1 MNKTFMVLHLSRS
14 GGRAI
19 RDWIGAHIGQPVILD
34 APHRPRAAIHFRAN
48 CEKIKDRP
56 VIANIEDMSV
66 DDAQATWESL
76 QSVYFAEPQETVW
89 LTVIRDPINLIPS
102 RLNCDLPLHFRTNR
116 RDIDRK
122 LFDTWLNHIIHGPNI
137 ILYDAWF
144 RCPEVYF
151 PMMQGFGLNPVVK
164 HLEYFPEGQESA
176 FEGHA
181 PNGQCSKM
189 NTLERYKGYEKFLL
203 KTIPQSVART
213 GDQFFPNRPLF
224 RKLTD
229 NMPRPKT
236 YDQACSW

>member
-1 MNKTFMVLHLSRS
+1 MVLHLTRS

-34 APHRPRAAIHFRAN
+34 APHRPRAAMRFRAN
-48 CEKIKDRP
+48 CQKISDKP
-56 VIANIEDMSV
+56 VIANIEDMSLEE
-66 DDAQATWESL
+66 AQATWESL
-76 QSVYFAEPQETVW
+76 QGVYFEQPQETVW
-89 LTVIRDPINLIPS
+89 ITVIRDPINLIPS
-102 RLNCDLPLHFRTNR
+102 RLEYNAPLHFRTNR
-116 RDIDRK
+116 REIDRR
-122 LFDTWLNHIIHGPNI
+122 LFDTWLNHVVNGPHT
-137 ILYDAWF
+137 ILYDTWF
-144 RCPEVYF
+144 RIPEAYF

-164 HLEYFPEGQESA
+164 HLEYFPEGQESS

-224 RKLTD
+224 RTLTD
-229 NMPRPKT
+229 NMPRPQT
-236 YDQACSW
+236 FEQACSW

>member
-1 MNKTFMVLHLSRS
+1 MVLHLTRS

-34 APHRPRAAIHFRAN
+34 AVNRPRSVMRFKASGQKLN
-48 CEKIKDRP
+48 DQP

-76 QSVYFAEPQETVW
+76 QGVYFEQPQETVW
-89 LTVIRDPINLIPS
+89 ITVIRDPINLIPS
-102 RLNCDLPLHFRTNR
+102 RLEYGAPLHFRTNR
-116 RDIDRK
+116 KDIDRK
-122 LFDTWLNHIIHGPNI
+122 LFDTWLNHIVHGPHT
-137 ILYDAWF
+137 ILYDTWF
-144 RCPEVYF
+144 RLPEAYF
-151 PMMQGFGLNPVVK
+151 PMMQSFGLNPVVK
-164 HLEYFPEGQESA
+164 HLEYFPEGQESS

-224 RKLTD
+224 RTLTD
-229 NMPRPKT
+229 NMPRPQT
-236 YDQACSW
+236 FVQACNW